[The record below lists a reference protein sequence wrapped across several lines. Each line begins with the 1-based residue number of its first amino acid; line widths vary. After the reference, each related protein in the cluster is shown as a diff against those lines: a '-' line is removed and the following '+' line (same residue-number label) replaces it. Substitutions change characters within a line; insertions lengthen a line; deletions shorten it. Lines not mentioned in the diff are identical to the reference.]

1 MQHPDLLR
9 RPVGPVFLVFLVAVM
24 FAAAAC
30 QDPVREQAIAAL
42 GPETA
47 EVGPGPLHRP
57 GQPCLLCHDSTGGR
71 RPDFS
76 VAGTVYALADGDTP
90 LNQIEV
96 RMIDADRRPFTAL
109 TNCAGNFYVAPVEYS
124 PHYPLW
130 VTLAAEGQTI
140 DMESPVYRD
149 GSCATCHTDPK
160 SPSSAGRVFLLVD
173 AGDTLPPAHYCR

>member
-1 MQHPDLLR
+1 MKHPDLLR
-9 RPVGPVFLVFLVAVM
+9 PPVVLFLLIVT
-24 FAAAAC
+24 AAAC

-47 EVGPGPLHRP
+47 GVRPGPLHRP
-57 GQPCLLCHDSTGGR
+57 GQPCLLCHDPTGGR
-71 RPDFS
+71 HPEFS

-96 RMIDADRRPFTAL
+96 RMIDASGRSFTAL
-109 TNCAGNFYVAPVEYS
+109 TNCAGNFSVSPFEYT

-149 GSCATCHTDPK
+149 GSCASCHTDPK
-160 SPSSAGRVFLLVD
+160 GPSSAGRVFLLVD